1 METAIM
7 PNNTQIRT
15 DITNQI
21 VAAIESG
28 DLPPWRKT
36 WRCCPNSGWPVN
48 VVSRRPYSGVNPI
61 LCMISAMRFGFN
73 SKHWATF
80 NQWKKL
86 KGQVKKRP
94 DDVKPGT
101 WGTKIVYASAITKT
115 KTDKH
120 GEEVEDKFF
129 ILKQYTIFNVDQ
141 VEGDHLDHLRAGYSE
156 DTRTEFEILE
166 HAEEVFVATRAE
178 VRHGGNHCYY
188 SPKNDYIQMPERERF
203 DAEYYESLSH
213 EFVHWSLNE
222 RRLNWKASSEHK
234 YAEEELVAE
243 IGACFLASELGIPI
257 SENLDNHSAYLKG
270 WLERM
275 KGDAGFILRASSAAS
290 KATDFI
296 LGFSREA
303 DAVPTVGTDEV
314 TPAVAVS

>member
-1 METAIM
+1 MSPSHFRQTPLLKLPVPKVAILSATGKHAVCHVVDTRNDRRPTQPPLETAIM
-7 PNNTQIRT
+7 PNNAQIRT

-61 LCMISAMRFGFN
+61 LCMISAMRFGFA

-80 NQWKKL
+80 SQWKQM

-94 DDVKPGT
+94 DNVKPGQ

-120 GEEVEDKFF
+120 GEEIEDKFF

-166 HAEEVFVATRAE
+166 HAEGVFAAT
-178 VRHGGNHCYY
+178 
-188 SPKNDYIQMPERERF
+188 
-203 DAEYYESLSH
+203 
-213 EFVHWSLNE
+213 
-222 RRLNWKASSEHK
+222 
-234 YAEEELVAE
+234 
-243 IGACFLASELGIPI
+243 
-257 SENLDNHSAYLKG
+257 
-270 WLERM
+270 
-275 KGDAGFILRASSAAS
+275 
-290 KATDFI
+290 
-296 LGFSREA
+296 
-303 DAVPTVGTDEV
+303 
-314 TPAVAVS
+314 

>member
-1 METAIM
+1 M
-7 PNNTQIRT
+7 PSNQQVRQ

-21 VAAIESG
+21 VEAIESG
-28 DLPPWRKT
+28 ELPPWKKS
-36 WRCCPNSGWPVN
+36 WRCCPNSGWPTN
-48 VVSRRPYSGVNPI
+48 VVSRKPYSGVNPI

-94 DDVKPGT
+94 DHVKPGT
-101 WGTKIVYASAITKT
+101 WGTKIVFASQITKT

-120 GEEVEDKFF
+120 GEEIEDKFF
-129 ILKQYTIFNVDQ
+129 MLKTFTIFNVDQ
-141 VEGDHLDHLRAGYSE
+141 VEGEHLDHLRAGYE
-156 DTRTEFEILE
+156 QDTRSEFEILE
-166 HAEEVFVATRAE
+166 HAEEVFAATGAE
-178 VRHGGNHCYY
+178 VRHGGNQCYY
-188 SPKNDYIQMPERERF
+188 SPTHDYIQMPERERF
-203 DAEYYESLSH
+203 DSEYYESLSH
-213 EFVHWSLNE
+213 EYIHWSLNE
-222 RRLNWKASSEHK
+222 RRGLGWKASSEHK

-257 SENLDNHSAYLKG
+257 TENLDNHSAYVKG

-275 KGDAGFILRASSAAS
+275 KGDAGFIFRASSAAS

-296 LGFSREA
+296 LSFSREA
-303 DAVPTVGTDEV
+303 DTIPTVGTEA
-314 TPAVAVS
+314 TPATVLS

>member
-1 METAIM
+1 
-7 PNNTQIRT
+7 
-15 DITNQI
+15 
-21 VAAIESG
+21 
-28 DLPPWRKT
+28 
-36 WRCCPNSGWPVN
+36 
-48 VVSRRPYSGVNPI
+48 
-61 LCMISAMRFGFN
+61 MISAMRFGFA

-80 NQWKKL
+80 SQWKKM

-94 DDVKPGT
+94 DNVQPGQ
-101 WGTKIVYASAITKT
+101 WGTKIVFAKPITKT

-141 VEGDHLDHLRAGYSE
+141 VQGDHLDHLRAGYE
-156 DTRTEFEILE
+156 QDTRTEFEILE
-166 HAEEVFVATRAE
+166 HAEEVFAATGAE
-178 VRHGGNHCYY
+178 VRHGGNQCYY
-188 SPKNDYIQMPERERF
+188 SPTHDYIQMPERERF
-203 DAEYYESLSH
+203 DSEYYESLSH
-213 EFVHWSLNE
+213 EFVHWSIDD
-222 RRLNWKASSEHK
+222 RRLGWKASTEHK

-257 SENLDNHSAYLKG
+257 TENLDNHSAYLKG

-275 KGDAGFILRASSAAS
+275 KGDAGFIFRASSAAS